1 MKIRYPLAFAGVG
14 SYVPEEVVPNQYF
27 IDRLDTTDEWIV
39 TRTGIRE
46 RRRAAKDE
54 VTSTLALKAARKAL
68 ADAGKSAQDLDLIIV
83 ATATGDCQF
92 PSAATFLQQEL
103 GCPQTPAFDIGA
115 ACAGFLH
122 ATSVAAGLIAAGMYK
137 TVLVVGAETLSRFLD
152 PEDRATVI
160 LLGDGAGA
168 AVLTRPFNPEQGVLY
183 SNLGCDGSKTKLIWV
198 PAGGSLLPASSTT
211 VAERLHYM
219 HMKGRE
225 VYKFAVTKMQ
235 EMIDGALNET
245 GLKPDDLKLVI
256 PHQSNLRIIESVREK
271 LGLPKEKIAI
281 NIDRYGNTSAAS
293 IPIALDEAR
302 RRGEVQPGDYIMML
316 ALGAGLVWGTM
327 IVRL

>member
-1 MKIRYPLAFAGVG
+1 
-14 SYVPEEVVPNQYF
+14 
-27 IDRLDTTDEWIV
+27 
-39 TRTGIRE
+39 
-46 RRRAAKDE
+46 
-54 VTSTLALKAARKAL
+54 
-68 ADAGKSAQDLDLIIV
+68 
-83 ATATGDCQF
+83 
-92 PSAATFLQQEL
+92 
-103 GCPQTPAFDIGA
+103 
-115 ACAGFLH
+115 
-122 ATSVAAGLIAAGMYK
+122 VAAGFIASGMYK

-152 PEDRATVI
+152 PDDRATVI

-168 AVLTRPFNPEQGVLY
+168 AVLTRPVNPEQGVLY
-183 SNLGCDGSKTKLIWV
+183 SKLGCDGSKTKLIWV
-198 PAGGSLLPASSTT
+198 PGGGSLVPASATT

-235 EMIDGALNET
+235 EMIDEALNDT
-245 GLKPDDLKLVI
+245 GLRPDDLKLVI

-271 LGLPKEKIAI
+271 LGLPREKVVV

-293 IPIALDEAR
+293 VPIALDEAR
-302 RRGEVQPGDYIMML
+302 RSGQLKPGDHILML